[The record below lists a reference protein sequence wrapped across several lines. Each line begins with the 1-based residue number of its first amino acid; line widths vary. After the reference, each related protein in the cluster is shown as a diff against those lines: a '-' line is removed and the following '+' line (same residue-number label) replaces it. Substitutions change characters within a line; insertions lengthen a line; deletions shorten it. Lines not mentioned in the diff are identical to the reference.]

1 MLKRLFRR
9 RSIHVPSPFG
19 MVVSYILLGIWTLV
33 VLFPLYWLFVT
44 SFKLPI
50 DVNMGPFYIPF
61 VDFEPSLHA
70 WEYIT
75 VGDLSRD
82 TWRPYLNTVIVAL
95 VSASLA
101 LTLGTAA
108 AYGLT
113 RFDYRP
119 KIGAVL
125 VFIGCM
131 VLAIVAIQLGVPWTI
146 AVISA
151 LALFLILLNTI
162 AKRFTRSLGNSDIAF
177 WLISQRMLPPVAVV
191 IPIYVLF
198 QQLGTATGVQLLDTR
213 AALIV
218 TYLATNL
225 PIVIWLMRDYFLTIP
240 KELEECAAVD
250 GASRYRIFWS
260 IVLPVSLPGL
270 VATFLFV
277 LVFAWNEYLL
287 ALFLSGA
294 DAQTLP
300 LTVAAQNA
308 TRGPQWWYMS
318 VLILIMIVP
327 VIIMA
332 IMLERYI
339 ARGLLVGAVKG

>member
-1 MLKRLFRR
+1 
-9 RSIHVPSPFG
+9 
-19 MVVSYILLGIWTLV
+19 VSYLLLGLWTLV
-33 VLFPLYWLFVT
+33 VLFPLYWLLVT

-50 DVNMGPFYIPF
+50 DVNMGPFYVPF
-61 VDFEPSLHA
+61 VDFQPSLHA

-82 TWRPYLNTVIVAL
+82 TWRPYLNTVIVAF

-101 LTLGTAA
+101 LVLGTAA

-119 KIGAVL
+119 RVGAVF
-125 VFIGCM
+125 VFIGC
-131 VLAIVAIQLGVPWTI
+131 LALVVVTVNLGVPWPI
-146 AVISA
+146 ALVSGI
-151 LALFLILLNTI
+151 ALFAILLNTI
-162 AKRFTRSLGNSDIAF
+162 AKRFGKSLGNADIAF

-191 IPIYVLF
+191 IPIYVFF
-198 QQLGTATGVQLLDTR
+198 QQLKLLDTR
-213 AALIV
+213 AGLII
-218 TYLATNL
+218 TYLAINL

-250 GASRYRIFWS
+250 GASRYRTFWS

-294 DAQTLP
+294 KAQTLP
-300 LTVAAQNA
+300 LVVAAQNA

-327 VIIMA
+327 VIVMA
-332 IMLERYI
+332 IFLERFI

>member
-1 MLKRLFRR
+1 MVKYLFRR
-9 RSIHVPSPFG
+9 RSLTTLSPAG
-19 MVVSYILLGIWTLV
+19 LVVSYLALGIWTAV
-33 VLFPLYWLFVT
+33 VLFPLYWLLVT

-50 DVNMGPFYIPF
+50 DVNMGPFYVPF
-61 VDFEPSLHA
+61 VDYQPSLHA
-70 WEYIT
+70 WEYIV

-82 TWRPYLNTVIVAL
+82 TWRNFTSTLIVAP

-101 LTLGTAA
+101 LLLGTGA

-113 RFDYRP
+113 RFEYRP
-119 KIGAVL
+119 RLGAILTFLGCLIL
-125 VFIGCM
+125 VIFAITLGAPWQ
-131 VLAIVAIQLGVPWTI
+131 LAIAAGIV
-146 AVISA
+146 
-151 LALFLILLNTI
+151 LFIILLQTI
-162 AKRFTRSLGNSDIAF
+162 GKRFKRSLGNNDIAF

-198 QQLGTATGVQLLDTR
+198 QRFGMLDTR
-213 AALIV
+213 AALII
-218 TYLATNL
+218 TYLAVNL
-225 PIVIWLMRDYFLTIP
+225 PIVVWLMRDYFQTIP
-240 KELEECAAVD
+240 LELEECAAID

-260 IVLPVSLPGL
+260 IVLPLAVPGL

-294 DAQTLP
+294 RSQTLP

-327 VIIMA
+327 VIGMA
-332 IMLERYI
+332 IALERFI
-339 ARGLLVGAVKG
+339 ARGLLVGAIKG